1 MVCQGSLG
9 VRGRGVPAIISPK
22 PIGTLRKRMGLG
34 NYAPYVGR
42 PLKSHAGICIISAL
56 SMVGQVM
63 PITQFLD
70 SSKFDPETNRVMA
83 VAFEM
88 AAQLFSLATKAILSM
103 RESPKELSSMQKPAI
118 NPDLLCESALKEF
131 RQHL

>member
-34 NYAPYVGR
+34 NYAPYVGGS
-42 PLKSHAGICIISAL
+42 LKSHAGIWIISAL
-56 SMVGQVM
+56 PMVGRVM

-83 VAFEM
+83 VAFDM
-88 AAQLFSLATKAILSM
+88 ACAALQLGDQSILWERIAKKIIELTKTG
-103 RESPKELSSMQKPAI
+103 EL
-118 NPDLLCESALKEF
+118 NP
-131 RQHL
+131 